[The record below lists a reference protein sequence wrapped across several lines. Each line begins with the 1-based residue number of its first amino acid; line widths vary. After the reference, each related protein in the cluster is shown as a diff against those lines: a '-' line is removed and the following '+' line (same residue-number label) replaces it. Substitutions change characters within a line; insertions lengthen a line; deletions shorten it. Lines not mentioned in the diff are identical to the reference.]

1 MMKSR
6 TLPLIITMAMVL
18 FAFVAAIG
26 TAAAVPSA
34 TRILPTSV
42 SPGADFQVAI
52 SCSDIGAAGQVNET
66 LPSGFTYVNS
76 SLSSGV
82 VTGTNWV
89 EFILFGVSSLTYNVT
104 ASDVAGTHTFAG
116 TVKDFERNVAVV
128 GGNTELTVSEAG
140 AVTLEWQTEPP
151 VSVTQ
156 GANVTFDVSFSDT
169 AAYYFRIE
177 NSASDE
183 VWRYPT
189 TGAGN
194 AMNPNSRTWTT
205 TTETPPDDYTIIVSI
220 GGMDN
225 ADTRTVTV
233 KAGTTPTLA
242 SIAISSASYDL
253 IAGNTQIFTATC
265 TDTTDD
271 VMTCPTLTWSSSNV
285 TVGTITAAGVFS
297 ALAEGTTNITA
308 SADGVT
314 SNDALVTVSP
324 AIVQINSWTSPAA
337 GNLGAAIDATVTIE
351 NMGTGRWFVVS
362 VAGTSTTGKS
372 IVGLGTIELDAG
384 EIKAVKVKIPVL
396 GDSGAAGTY
405 TLYPDVYTFEG
416 YPDVNAI
423 QATGSGDTIV
433 IS

>member
-1 MMKSR
+1 MAESQVQLTKSQR
-6 TLPLIITMAMVL
+6 LERLLEISRVL
-18 FAFVAAIG
+18 
-26 TAAAVPSA
+26 SA
-34 TRILPTSV
+34 THDLQKLLDAIV
-42 SPGADFQVAI
+42 EVA
-52 SCSDIGAAGQVNET
+52 C
-66 LPSGFTYVNS
+66 
-76 SLSSGV
+76 
-82 VTGTNWV
+82 
-89 EFILFGVSSLTYNVT
+89 
-104 ASDVAGTHTFAG
+104 
-116 TVKDFERNVAVV
+116 
-128 GGNTELTVSEAG
+128 ELTVSEAG
-140 AVTLEWQTEPP
+140 AVTLKWTTEPP
-151 VSVTQ
+151 ASVTQ
-156 GANVTFDVSFSDT
+156 GANVTFDVSFSEK

-177 NSASDE
+177 NSIGEE
-183 VWRYPT
+183 VWRSPSN
-189 TGAGN
+189 GAYN
-194 AMNPNSRTWTT
+194 AADPDPRTWPT
-205 TTETPPDDYTIIVSI
+205 TTETLPGDYTIRVNIDGI
-220 GGMDN
+220 YN

-265 TDTTDD
+265 KATTDD

-297 ALAEGTTNITA
+297 ALAEGTTTITA

-314 SNDALVTVSP
+314 SNDASVTVSP

-384 EIKAVKVKIPVL
+384 EIKAVKVKIPVP

-405 TLYPDVYTFEG
+405 TLYLDVYTFDG
-416 YPDVNAI
+416 YPDVSTI
-423 QATGSGDTIV
+423 QATGSGEAIV